1 MLVGFL
7 VGGFFCGPGCCPQT
21 LANIHA
27 SLTTTP
33 IGTVLRKPRGNS
45 LLPATG
51 LHKPRQHQGLP
62 TWPPSRWFPVG
73 NLGLQM
79 GSQRR
84 GQVRDDG
91 GGAEHV
97 AADHVGRDEWKRHSA
112 PLRAVTGPATFAAR
126 STTRSIAVGW
136 SASVVSFH
144 HQITLGPGGVGGAVL
159 VEAGCGAVLVTS
171 GVGGGGW
178 HDTIPWAACR
188 NGG

>member
-1 MLVGFL
+1 MSCPGLIFFCFFSPGGGVFRWGVLWWNGLLVGFL

-62 TWPPSRWFPVG
+62 TWPPSRWFPLG

-84 GQVRDDG
+84 EQVRDDG
-91 GGAEHV
+91 GGAEQPPSRLTMLV
-97 AADHVGRDEWKRHSA
+97 ATNGKGTARHCGRSRDQRHLQHAAQHAALQWVGRQ
-112 PLRAVTGPATFAAR
+112 
-126 STTRSIAVGW
+126 
-136 SASVVSFH
+136 VS
-144 HQITLGPGGVGGAVL
+144 
-159 VEAGCGAVLVTS
+159 
-171 GVGGGGW
+171 
-178 HDTIPWAACR
+178 
-188 NGG
+188 